1 MNRILNKKSTMNLPI
16 KLLENFKI
24 IYSMSQKVTVR
35 DFVQWT
41 QKIHGIYQKEIT
53 SIR

>member
-1 MNRILNKKSTMNLPI
+1 MNKILNKKLTMNLPI

-41 QKIHGIYQKEIT
+41 QKIHGIYQKLTTLIK
-53 SIR
+53 